1 MALTLATWFMPEII
15 FLDKAYRAESGRQ
28 AFYESCFTAVDEIQT
43 YFQEMEGK
51 TFQSALE
58 DFKKHFRNLQRS
70 VRFRKTESGC
80 SESRFI
86 PVALPKCI

>member
-58 DFKKHFRNLQRS
+58 DFKKAFQELAKIRQ
-70 VRFRKTESGC
+70 
-80 SESRFI
+80 I
-86 PVALPKCI
+86 P